1 MKIDIKYKEVRDL
14 DQKKVSLLIKNTIKF
29 VQTKLIKKKINNY
42 VLSVLVTNNLNIKKL
57 NFKYKNENKETN
69 VLAFPQENLIEIVK
83 INENVNLIGDIVLS
97 IEKIEEEAKRYSKKF
112 EERLAHILI
121 HGFLHLLGYNHENSD
136 TRKKMEKIEKEMML
150 NLNMSDPYC
159 F

>member
-1 MKIDIKYKEVRDL
+1 MKIDIKYKEVKDL

-69 VLAFPQENLIEIVK
+69 VLAFPQENLIEIVN

>member
-14 DQKKVSLLIKNTIKF
+14 DQKKVSLLIKNTIKL

-57 NFKYKNENKETN
+57 NFKYKNVNKETN
-69 VLAFPQENLIEIVK
+69 VLSFPQENLIERVK

-112 EERLAHILI
+112 EERLTHILI